1 VCNYAG
7 PGFTGNLA
15 GHDKFIGPLAEK
27 VNDLEHVDVFAE
39 TSFTKN
45 YSLVLSLMSCV
56 LWFELS
62 LDTSVVTNC

>member
-1 VCNYAG
+1 
-7 PGFTGNLA
+7 
-15 GHDKFIGPLAEK
+15 
-27 VNDLEHVDVFAE
+27 VNDLEHVDVIAE

-45 YSLVLSLMSCV
+45 YLLALSLMSCV